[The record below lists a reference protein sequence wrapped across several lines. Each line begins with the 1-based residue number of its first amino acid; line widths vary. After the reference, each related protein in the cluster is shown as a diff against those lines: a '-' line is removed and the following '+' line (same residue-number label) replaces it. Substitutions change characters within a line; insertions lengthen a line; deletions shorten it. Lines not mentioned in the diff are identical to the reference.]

1 MGNDMNSLP
10 TLATRLGQIATSGG
24 GSQVVDVDLQHCR
37 MELQVVTADA
47 LALAMDRIAFRWI
60 ADHALDPAG
69 MTRIAEGIRNRVQ
82 YLSEPL
88 RIVEF
93 DRAAALVQMR
103 SDKPWVQG
111 TAQSYFEFLLS
122 PTSIALQ
129 RWQAHPSS
137 PRTLISVTLTRD
149 ILGRLA
155 DDIDRLVGE
164 QF

>member
-1 MGNDMNSLP
+1 
-10 TLATRLGQIATSGG
+10 
-24 GSQVVDVDLQHCR
+24 VDLPHCR
-37 MELQVVTADA
+37 LELQVATADA
-47 LALAMDRIAFRWI
+47 LALALDRIAFRWS

-69 MTRIAEGIRNRVQ
+69 MTRVAEGIRSRIL

-122 PTSIALQ
+122 PTSIVLQ
-129 RWQAHPSS
+129 RWQANPSS
-137 PRTLISVTLTRD
+137 PRSPVSVTLTRD

-155 DDIDRLVGE
+155 DDVDRLVGE